1 MNKDLGLRGV
11 NLIRNRYT
19 VDYKNSDLG
28 LMDFIGVKN
37 E

>member
-19 VDYKNSDLG
+19 VDDMNSD
-28 LMDFIGVKN
+28 KQTHT
-37 E
+37 

>member
-19 VDYKNSDLG
+19 VDQTNTHLG